1 MDRAKIKVKPESEA
15 RNQNAKPA
23 VGVARQ
29 IAEAVTFTAGHLIE
43 QLSRLYGYA
52 LLIAGI
58 ESIFIV
64 CTSSLPLTKWNDE
77 GVPRANVFVVS
88 TLLGIWLSTGLAFFT
103 CFNLGTIPPV
113 LEGRSLHIQPKY
125 VWSGGLAGMA
135 IGGLFLN
142 LGCTAL
148 PAGLG
153 LNPRFYM
160 LDALGMLLGGV
171 AGTFFAT
178 LLMKLQYQS
187 RPQMLRV
194 SLEEDEGMN
203 NEGADIV
210 SSAEGDRER
219 QKDAKA
225 VTSCGLW
232 IVQSSVSIAMGMLT
246 LAYPLAVLPYY
257 RAETTS
263 DWARFIIVCVVHP
276 LAQE

>member
-1 MDRAKIKVKPESEA
+1 MDRAKIKVNPESEA
-15 RNQNAKPA
+15 RKQNAQPA
-23 VGVARQ
+23 VGIARQ

-58 ESIFIV
+58 DSIFIV
-64 CTSSLPLTKWNDE
+64 GVSSLPLTKWNDD
-77 GVPRANVFVVS
+77 GVPRADVFIVS
-88 TLLGIWLSTGLAFFT
+88 TLLGCWISLGFAFHVCFHLSTMS
-103 CFNLGTIPPV
+103 PV
-113 LEGRSLHIQPKY
+113 LTERSLHMQPKY

-135 IGGLFLN
+135 IGGLFCN
-142 LGCTAL
+142 LGCTVL

-160 LDALGMLLGGV
+160 LDALGLLLGPL
-171 AGTFFAT
+171 AGTLFASV
-178 LLMKLQYQS
+178 LMKSQYQS
-187 RPQMLRV
+187 RSQVPRASPEV
-194 SLEEDEGMN
+194 DEDMN
-203 NEGADIV
+203 NEGVDKV
-210 SSAEGDRER
+210 SSAVGDRES

-232 IVQSSVSIAMGMLT
+232 IVQSGVGIGTGMLT